1 MSKKIALKKGDQIII
16 GIPTTLYKLLG
27 VCAET
32 IRRWIRA
39 NKNDGRFEKNGY
51 EVFFDV
57 EEAKKII
64 L

>member
-39 NKNDGRFEKNGY
+39 NKMMVALKRTDMKFSLMLKKLKNN
-51 EVFFDV
+51 
-57 EEAKKII
+57 I
-64 L
+64 